1 MDSKKRSEN
10 ESKVKHTALL
20 VTLVLTASWSG
31 SAVASAQLVTECS
44 DTERLHA
51 FIVSAESLA
60 LQPVEHI
67 PVTDV
72 SGLNSNNS
80 GKASRE
86 TITSLLNLEPAAID
100 AIETILKDDET
111 TKDESTG
118 IDIPIAPVA
127 DSDDIPDLPVM
138 LDNGVPAGVE
148 NEASDMPLLERQM
161 YRIDI

>member
-1 MDSKKRSEN
+1 
-10 ESKVKHTALL
+10 
-20 VTLVLTASWSG
+20 
-31 SAVASAQLVTECS
+31 
-44 DTERLHA
+44 
-51 FIVSAESLA
+51 
-60 LQPVEHI
+60 
-67 PVTDV
+67 
-72 SGLNSNNS
+72 
-80 GKASRE
+80 
-86 TITSLLNLEPAAID
+86 D